1 MVRVSAG
8 LYALGASQPNLFS
21 CWQRQRLA
29 GKFNI
34 RVLATLDH
42 LCAAR
47 DWADSFPNL
56 KRVPLQ
62 QTVLVSCLQHWA
74 ARWRHFLEFWM
85 RYLG

>member
-8 LYALGASQPNLFS
+8 LYALGALQPNLFS

-34 RVLATLDH
+34 RVLVTLDH

-62 QTVLVSCLQHWA
+62 QAILVSCHEHWA

-85 RYLG
+85 RHLG